1 MPFWKYLILFL
12 FYRVTERVDKM
23 EKNMALIAYKVNDVL
38 TKLDQFEDSNR
49 ELSAR
54 IRSLSAN

>member
-1 MPFWKYLILFL
+1 
-12 FYRVTERVDKM
+12 M

-54 IRSLSAN
+54 IRSLSANWILKHIPNYL

>member
-1 MPFWKYLILFL
+1 
-12 FYRVTERVDKM
+12 M